1 MELSRSRQQLTL
13 QKIVAAFETDTL
25 EYKSGAA
32 CKKGCVFCC
41 TDAGVIDITTLE
53 GMIIRSR
60 IERLPRPQKMSLTKA
75 LAKDRSRREKGQVMA
90 CPFLLKNKT
99 CMIYDIRPF
108 SCRRIYSLNICDRNS
123 PPTLNRNYM
132 AKAQQTIAAL
142 QKLDDNGYSGH
153 ISYILHMLDAPKF
166 LSIYLAGEFKP
177 EEIAAFGKSHKIAIH
192 RFIHTPEKQDSG
204 SSDCPDIFESNN
216 LYN

>member
-1 MELSRSRQQLTL
+1 MKLSRSRQQLAH
-13 QKIVAAFETDTL
+13 QKIVAAFEADTL
-25 EYKSGAA
+25 EYKSDAA

-41 TDAGVIDITTLE
+41 TDAGAIDITTLE
-53 GMIIRSR
+53 GLIIRDR
-60 IERLPRPQKMSLTKA
+60 IERLPRPRKVALTKA
-75 LAKDRSRREKGQVMA
+75 LVKDRSRREKGQITT

-108 SCRRIYSLNICDRNS
+108 SCRRIYSLNICDRNI

-132 AKAQQTIAAL
+132 AKAEQTIAAL
-142 QKLDDNGYSGH
+142 QQLDDNGYSGH
-153 ISYILHMLDAPKF
+153 ISYILHMLEAPKF

-192 RFIHTPEKQDSG
+192 RFIHTSEKQDSG
-204 SSDCPDIFESNN
+204 LSDNSNIFESENQKN
-216 LYN
+216 